1 MVPLVVPLVLYY
13 RSEGLVGP
21 VTPLPC
27 ALPSLSP
34 TSNIHPMVSSSLIN
48 STVINNSTVNSTVT
62 STVTSTVN
70 STVNSTVTSTVTST
84 VNSAVTG
91 VGLVTPPYFALAIV
105 IALLRLSPTSEHA
118 SDGVKFVNELPSI
131 VPMAV

>member
-70 STVNSTVTSTVTST
+70 S
-84 VNSAVTG
+84 AVTG

-105 IALLRLSPTSEHA
+105 IALLRLSPTSDTHVH
-118 SDGVKFVNELPSI
+118 SN
-131 VPMAV
+131 